1 MLLRQIGFLFSVIPS
16 HADESFPDDMPPSEV
31 PALLAKRKA
40 EAVFINHPDSIILAS
55 DTIVILGNTILN
67 KPADR
72 EDAIRMLKMLS
83 SATHTVITAVYLKGP
98 GIAEN
103 FEDTSRVTFRKLNEK
118 SIEKYVDEFKPYDKA
133 GAYGAQECLPP
144 GINPCSDEEIGFL
157 SSIGKTTLVEK
168 SLNSPESRVEVIEA
182 ISGSFF
188 TVMGL
193 PIHLVYRYLT
203 PFHA

>member
-1 MLLRQIGFLFSVIPS
+1 MLLRQIGFLFAVIPS
-16 HADESFPDDMPPSEV
+16 HADESFPDNMHPSLV

-40 EAVFINHPDSIILAS
+40 EAVYVDHQDSIILAS
-55 DTIVILGNTILN
+55 DTIVILNGVILN

-72 EDAIRMLKMLS
+72 DDAIRMLKMLS
-83 SATHTVITAVYLKGP
+83 GVTHTVITAVHLKGP
-98 GIAEN
+98 GISN
-103 FEDTSRVTFRKLNEK
+103 KFEDISSVTFRKLSEK
-118 SIEKYVDEFKPYDKA
+118 TISKYVDEFQPFDKA

-144 GINPCSDEEIGFL
+144 GINPCSEEEMQFL
-157 SSIGKTTLVEK
+157 DSIGKASLVER
-168 SLNSPESRVEVIEA
+168 SLNSPESRVEVIDA

-193 PIHLVYRYLT
+193 PVHLVHRHLT